1 MLYKSRSG
9 NFIIVILF
17 SVLSISASAQ
27 STFDDKKTDSL
38 LKQKFGWKTFDEK
51 EFSIQAPH
59 TFEKPKI
66 NDNQKTNF
74 VIFAPLESPD
84 DKFKE
89 NVNLIIQ
96 DLSGKNIDLDKFA
109 DISIE
114 QIQKYLKNA
123 EITENKRLKN
133 ENGEYQ
139 KFIYSSDVGT
149 FGLKFEQYCWIVNE
163 KAYILT
169 FTAEKEKFDSIYQD
183 FVEVV
188 LNSFVLKVK

>member
-1 MLYKSRSG
+1 MLHHSPFYKNR
-9 NFIIVILF
+9 VVLLF
-17 SVLSISASAQ
+17 SVLLISISVSAQ
-27 STFDDKKTDSL
+27 STFDEKKSDSL

-59 TFEKPKI
+59 TFERPKKQASFI
-66 NDNQKTNF
+66 
-74 VIFAPLESPD
+74 IFAPLESPE

-89 NVNLIIQ
+89 NVNLLIQ
-96 DLSGKNIDLDKFA
+96 DLSGKNIDLDKFTE
-109 DISIE
+109 ITIE
-114 QIQKYLKNA
+114 QVQNYIKNA

-133 ENGEYQ
+133 DNGEYQ
-139 KFIYSSDVGT
+139 KFIYSGEVGA
-149 FGLKFEQYCWIVNE
+149 FSLKFEQYCWIVNE

-169 FTAEKEKFDSIYQD
+169 FTAEKEKFDNNYQE

>member
-1 MLYKSRSG
+1 MLYQSLLCNKRVVL
-9 NFIIVILF
+9 FF
-17 SVLSISASAQ
+17 SVLLISISVSSQ
-27 STFDDKKTDSL
+27 STFEDKKSDSL

-59 TFEKPKI
+59 TFERPKKKAGFI
-66 NDNQKTNF
+66 
-74 VIFAPLESPD
+74 IFAPLESPD

-96 DLSGKNIDLDKFA
+96 DLAGKNIDLDKFT
-109 DISIE
+109 DISVE
-114 QIQKYLKNA
+114 QIKNYIKNN
-123 EITENKRLKN
+123 EITENKKLKN

-139 KFIYSSDVGT
+139 KFIYSGDVGA
-149 FGLKFEQYCWIVNE
+149 FSLKFEQYCWIVNE

-169 FTAEKEKFDSIYQD
+169 FTAEKEKFDSNYQE